1 MTVNGIKILV
11 VSKTS
16 QLVRQ
21 IKKIFSNKK
30 FSVSWESQIDEIL
43 DYFESGI
50 HDVVILASPDYKD
63 QKKSLIKVV
72 EEIALRSPVSQV
84 LFLVE
89 PNDIQFAMSALKLGT
104 FQYAK
109 LPVADEELELL
120 IETSLERR
128 PQIDGGQNLSKEQR
142 VERFHGIIGRSSA
155 MQQVYQQLSQAA
167 GTEIPV
173 LMLGETGTGKDLAA
187 QVIYSQSERNEGP
200 YIPVNLGAL
209 PSDLVASELFGY
221 EKGAFTGAVKQHK
234 GKFEQ
239 GNNGVVFLD
248 EIDAIDEKVQ
258 VSLLRLIEQK
268 KFHRLGGRRAVQSD
282 ARLITASNA
291 NLEEHVR
298 VGSFREDLFFRLDVF
313 RIEIPPL
320 RLRQGDIP
328 LLVEEF
334 LGRYNQEFQKS
345 ILGIST
351 EVLEILENYDW
362 PGNVRE
368 LKNVIQRAVLVCD
381 GETILPE
388 HMPPRFHKNKSFQPK
403 VTFEIGTSLEEVER
417 EMIVR
422 ALSVAGN
429 NRKRAAELL
438 GISRRAI
445 YNKLRKHKID

>member
-1 MTVNGIKILV
+1 MTINESRILV
-11 VSKTS
+11 VAKTS

-21 IKKIFSNKK
+21 TKKIFSNKK
-30 FSVSWESQIDEIL
+30 LSVSWETHIDEIL
-43 DYFESGI
+43 NYFESGI
-50 HDVVILASPDYKD
+50 HDVVILVSPDYSD
-63 QKKSLIKVV
+63 EKKKLIKIL
-72 EEIALRSPVSQV
+72 EDISHRSPVTQV

-89 PNDIQFAMSALKLGT
+89 PGDIQFAMSALKLGT

-109 LPVADEELELL
+109 LPVTNQELKLL

-128 PQIDGGQNLSKEQR
+128 PQIDGSHFATKGQR
-142 VERFHGIIGRSSA
+142 TERFHQMLGRSLP
-155 MQQVYQQLSQAA
+155 MQQVYRQLSQAA
-167 GTEIPV
+167 ETEIPV

-187 QVIYSQSERNEGP
+187 QAIHAHSNRSDGP

-209 PSDLVASELFGY
+209 PADLVASELFGY
-221 EKGAFTGAVKQHK
+221 EKGAFTGAAQQHK

-239 GNNGVVFLD
+239 AHNGVVFLD
-248 EIDAIDEKVQ
+248 EIDAVDEKVQ

-268 KFHRLGGRRAVQSD
+268 KFHRLGGRRSVRSN
-282 ARLITASNA
+282 ARLITATNA
-291 NLEEHVR
+291 NLEEHVHT
-298 VGSFREDLFFRLDVF
+298 GSFREDLFFRLDVF

-320 RLRQGDIP
+320 RQRQGDIP
-328 LLVEEF
+328 LLIEEF
-334 LGRYNQEFQKS
+334 LARYNLTFNKN
-345 ILGIST
+345 I
-351 EVLEILENYDW
+351 LEISPEARQILESYDW
-362 PGNVRE
+362 PGNIRE
-368 LKNVIQRAVLVCD
+368 LKNVIQRAVLVCE

-388 HMPPRFHKNKSFQPK
+388 HLPPRFHKEKTVQPK

-417 EMIVR
+417 EMILR